1 MENPFFSVRFRGYDR
16 SQVDRAVARI
26 RKAMEVGTP
35 PHPDSLTNLGFQM
48 TMRGYDVREVDDYFD
63 DIARSLRHGSG

>member
-16 SQVDRAVARI
+16 AQVDRAVARI
-26 RKAMEVGTP
+26 RKATEHGAP

-48 TMRGYDVREVDDYFD
+48 TMRGYDTGEVDEYFEEV
-63 DIARSLRHGSG
+63 ARSLRNG

>member
-26 RKAMEVGTP
+26 RAALEAGVP
-35 PHPDSLTNLGFQM
+35 PHPDSVTNLVFQM
-48 TMRGYDVREVDDYFD
+48 TMRGYDVHEVDDYLESV
-63 DIARSLRHGSG
+63 AKSLRS